1 MGIVYPFDKD
11 YGEGIEIIYHRK
23 DWGWRN
29 DIMNTFGWRTASI
42 DQYKFELERLSD
54 VLTLIELTAKWLDK
68 GRWEDEGSSIWE
80 YEESARRHL
89 IQDICNLAIIYGWM
103 LNNPDVYLEFY
114 DSY

>member
-1 MGIVYPFDKD
+1 MGLDNGFCVKSNKRKLTREDLTMGIVYPFEKD

-80 YEESARRHL
+80 YEESAAS
-89 IQDICNLAIIYGWM
+89 DSG
-103 LNNPDVYLEFY
+103 YL
-114 DSY
+114 